1 MSAKKYLEENYPVW
15 KKVKDE
21 DSLTKRVI
29 IAVADGY
36 AQQQIKLL
44 NIPVVSV
51 SVCPKC
57 GSTDLFKSLKAELY
71 DCKCCG
77 LRWANER

>member
-1 MSAKKYLEENYPVW
+1 MENIRQKIADIITHTHKTPLEQA
-15 KKVKDE
+15 DE
-21 DSLTKRVI
+21 I
-29 IAVADGY
+29 
-36 AQQQIKLL
+36 LL
-44 NIPVVSV
+44 LFSVSV

-57 GSTDLFKSLKAELY
+57 GSTDLFKSQKAELY